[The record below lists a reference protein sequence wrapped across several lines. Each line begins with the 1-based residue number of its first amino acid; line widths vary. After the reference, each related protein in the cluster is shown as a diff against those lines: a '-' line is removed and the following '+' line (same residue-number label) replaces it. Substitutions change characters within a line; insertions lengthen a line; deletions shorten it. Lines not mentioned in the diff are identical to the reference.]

1 MSNRHLPYDYRHPAQ
16 PPPPPPPPAYHP
28 DTNMVISGKLADAR
42 RKIEQLILRNNENIR
57 IMQQR
62 ANIYRDEISA
72 LQQETA
78 QLTDERDEA
87 RLTGAALAEK
97 VNKLT
102 KELDELRRTMK
113 QLTTERDEARQT
125 EAVLTTETSK
135 LAKELDEL
143 RRTMEQLTKERDEA
157 RQTEA
162 ALAEKINKYKRIH
175 TANQSAH
182 ERRMNKAS
190 DAFKALQA
198 EANKTTKINDQLK
211 QQLCAVEESYSQVN
225 ARLGAESAKVE
236 QSAAEI
242 AECKS
247 VIVQLRTS
255 YDELTLRAQALTRET
270 ETLRVDNDLSRG
282 VYDEALS
289 SICDLKA
296 TLASTQADA
305 AARTTTLTEDNKR
318 QAQTIDELRLQ
329 IRALEAQLAESS
341 AMPVG
346 LSLPGYFT

>member
-113 QLTTERDEARQT
+113 QLTT
-125 EAVLTTETSK
+125 
-135 LAKELDEL
+135 
-143 RRTMEQLTKERDEA
+143 ERDEA